1 MIGVKLRLAVAITV
15 TLGLVGTAEV
25 GGAPVSARAVAAN
38 VQSVTLN
45 FVRFYTNV
53 CNCYKARVSGQV
65 ASSSAGEEVVV
76 LRQYCGRSA
85 ASASAVGQALTRAG
99 GFWETELLVVSR
111 PDALVSESYRARW
124 NGQFSAPV
132 TFRGKVAVSRTRV
145 SPSRSRISVFT
156 GVNNPVNLKG
166 RQVVLQRKVG
176 DSWTRI
182 RTARLAPHR
191 VKYYTFVATFTA
203 PRRRWTLRA
212 LLPARSAAPCFTAS
226 VSDEWR
232 S

>member
-1 MIGVKLRLAVAITV
+1 MKLRLAVAITV
-15 TLGLVGTAEV
+15 TLGLVGAADV
-25 GGAPVSARAVAAN
+25 AGAPTGAGAFAAN

-53 CNCYKARVSGQV
+53 CNCYKARVSGQI

-156 GVNNPVNLKG
+156 TVNNPVNLKG
-166 RQVVLQRKVG
+166 RQIVLQRKVG
-176 DSWTRI
+176 NSWTRMA
-182 RTARLAPHR
+182 TARLAPHR
-191 VKYYTFVATFTA
+191 VRYYTFVATFTA
-203 PRRRWTLRA
+203 PRRGWTLRA
-212 LLPARSAAPCFTAS
+212 LVPARSAAPCFTAS